1 VIVVG
6 NRFTLHTYAP
16 EHRRKMVLVNYA
28 ADTRLLPAAEGLPP
42 PGSLLRRHALRP
54 AQRIHGR
61 AADLGRPRCR
71 RTVAAR
77 DRRDARPPWDSLLA
91 GCRGH
96 VTYHGFVNSKERV
109 RRVWEIRCEYCWSPE
124 L

>member
-1 VIVVG
+1 
-6 NRFTLHTYAP
+6 
-16 EHRRKMVLVNYA
+16 
-28 ADTRLLPAAEGLPP
+28 LLPAAEGLPP
-42 PGSLLRRHALRP
+42 PGSFCYVATHCDLRKGFMDAL
-54 AQRIHGR
+54 QTWD
-61 AADLGRPRCR
+61 DLGADGPSLHVIGA
-71 RTVAAR
+71 T
-77 DRRDARPPWDSLLA
+77 RPPWDKLLA